1 MMEDRGAEKV
11 AGFCD
16 SVDVC
21 WLEGPVAFSRS
32 TSDPAELGLPSGG
45 MDFLR
50 KVEALLPILFRCTGE
65 LDSSS

>member
-1 MMEDRGAEKV
+1 MEDRRADKV

-16 SVDVC
+16 PVEVC
-21 WLEGPVAFSRS
+21 WLEDSVAFSRS
-32 TSDPAELGLPSGG
+32 TSNAAELCLLSGG
-45 MDFLR
+45 IDLLR